1 MEGIKQIRLLK
12 PKTMKLII
20 LLTTVILSMHTAYA
34 QYATYNHDASKMNQI
49 TVMEIGTGSLRP
61 ELYYTLL
68 HNSYSKSAAV
78 KNKLGF
84 RSQAGASAYMQ
95 VDLAE
100 QIDSAL
106 TNRAKIE
113 ALNVADRQIDIAWQ
127 TEGSKIEKV
136 MQSFIDNINR
146 IVPAGG
152 TPTDRTRWT
161 EYYKVYQT
169 AIKATQQAYM
179 PNSQRKKEYLRIYED
194 VARQN
199 DLLVR
204 YLVSINSRTDVAQA
218 LNASFT
224 KVNRNG
230 EIARQAQ
237 RRWKGSSSSNQIIE

>member
-1 MEGIKQIRLLK
+1 
-12 PKTMKLII
+12 MKLII

-194 VARQN
+194 VAKQN

-230 EIARQAQ
+230 EIAKQAQ

>member
-1 MEGIKQIRLLK
+1 M
-12 PKTMKLII
+12 TA
-20 LLTTVILSMHTAYA
+20 VILSMHTAYA

-68 HNSYSKSAAV
+68 HNNYYKSAAI

-84 RSQAGASAYMQ
+84 RSQVGASAFMQ
-95 VDLAE
+95 VDMAE

-152 TPTDRTRWT
+152 SSTDRTRWT

-169 AIKATQQAYM
+169 AIKATQQGYM

-194 VARQN
+194 VVKQN
-199 DLLVR
+199 DLLVS
-204 YLVSINSRTDVAQA
+204 YLVSINSRTDVTQA

-230 EIARQAQ
+230 EIAKQAQ
-237 RRWKGSSSSNQIIE
+237 RRWKGSASSNQIIE

>member
-1 MEGIKQIRLLK
+1 
-12 PKTMKLII
+12 MKLII

-194 VARQN
+194 VAKQN

-237 RRWKGSSSSNQIIE
+237 RRWKGSSSSNQII

>member
-1 MEGIKQIRLLK
+1 
-12 PKTMKLII
+12 MKLII

-84 RSQAGASAYMQ
+84 RSQAGASAYLQ

-194 VARQN
+194 VAKQN

>member
-1 MEGIKQIRLLK
+1 
-12 PKTMKLII
+12 MKLII

-113 ALNVADRQIDIAWQ
+113 ALNIADRQIDIAWQ

-194 VARQN
+194 VAKQN

>member
-1 MEGIKQIRLLK
+1 M
-12 PKTMKLII
+12 TA
-20 LLTTVILSMHTAYA
+20 VILSMHTAYA

-68 HNSYSKSAAV
+68 HNNYYKSAAV

-113 ALNVADRQIDIAWQ
+113 ALNVVDRQIDIAWQ
-127 TEGSKIEKV
+127 TEGSKIEKA

-194 VARQN
+194 VAKQN

-204 YLVSINSRTDVAQA
+204 YLVSINSRTNVAQA

-230 EIARQAQ
+230 EIAKQAQ

>member
-1 MEGIKQIRLLK
+1 
-12 PKTMKLII
+12 MKLII

-84 RSQAGASAYMQ
+84 RSQAGASAYLQ

-127 TEGSKIEKV
+127 TEESKIEKV

-194 VARQN
+194 VAKQN

>member
-1 MEGIKQIRLLK
+1 
-12 PKTMKLII
+12 MKLII
-20 LLTTVILSMHTAYA
+20 LLITVILSMHTAYA

-194 VARQN
+194 VAKQN

>member
-1 MEGIKQIRLLK
+1 
-12 PKTMKLII
+12 MKLII

-194 VARQN
+194 VAKQN

>member
-194 VARQN
+194 VAKQN

>member
-1 MEGIKQIRLLK
+1 
-12 PKTMKLII
+12 MKLII

-179 PNSQRKKEYLRIYED
+179 PNSQRKKEYLLIYED
-194 VARQN
+194 VAKQN

>member
-1 MEGIKQIRLLK
+1 
-12 PKTMKLII
+12 MKLII

-194 VARQN
+194 VAKQN

-204 YLVSINSRTDVAQA
+204 YLVTINSRTDVAQA

-230 EIARQAQ
+230 EIAKQAQ

>member
-1 MEGIKQIRLLK
+1 
-12 PKTMKLII
+12 MKLII